1 MKLFAKLFAVA
12 ALAVGLIAA
21 HAEDARK
28 TAVLDTGKGGVKVV
42 MSVPNWADGPYDFGK
57 NPGVKVKTVANLIH
71 GEALFNAGVTDSSVV
86 VYQAV
91 VGRRTSAKQGDQP
104 ITADHLANE
113 MLKTNGFT
121 TARAVKIDSPDAG
134 VDGATV
140 VAYKASG
147 YSIWDGKEDRRDKA
161 VMIVMAVSPQNQMQG
176 FAIASR
182 VVEKDVAKF
191 DAEPVKY
198 ERAAMKAFADVFKN
212 SDWKVNP

>member
-1 MKLFAKLFAVA
+1 MKAVAKLVVI
-12 ALAVGLIAA
+12 LGLMAGFTA
-21 HAEDARK
+21 HAADGARRE
-28 TAVLDTGKGGVKVV
+28 AVLDTGKGGVKLV
-42 MSVPNWADGPYDFGK
+42 MSVPGWADGPYDFGK
-57 NPGVKVKTVANLIH
+57 NPGAKVKSVANLIH

-104 ITADHLANE
+104 ITAEHLANE

-134 VDGATV
+134 INGATV

-161 VMIVMAVSPQNQMQG
+161 VMIVMAVSPQNQTQG

-182 VVEKDVAKF
+182 VVEKDVGKF
-191 DAEPVKY
+191 DADPAKY
-198 ERAAMKAFADVFKN
+198 EKAAMKAFTDIFKN
-212 SDWKVNP
+212 SNWSVN